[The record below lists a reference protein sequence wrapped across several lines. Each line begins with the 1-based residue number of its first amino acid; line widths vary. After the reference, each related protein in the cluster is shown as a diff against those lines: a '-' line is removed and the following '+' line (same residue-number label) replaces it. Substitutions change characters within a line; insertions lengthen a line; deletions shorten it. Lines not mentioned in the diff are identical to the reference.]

1 MQALAARILLLWGV
15 RRAGL
20 AVLAGAIG
28 ALALPPFDIFAS
40 MFVSFTLL
48 VWLLD
53 GATGDAETG
62 RAGLSSSFWTGWF
75 FGFGYFVSGLWWL
88 GNALLLEADEFA
100 WAIPLAVLGLPAV
113 LAIFYGLAT
122 MLARQVWS
130 DGMGRIAA
138 LAAAFGLV
146 EWLRSFVATGFPW
159 NAIGYAAMPVPL
171 MMQSSYLLGIL
182 AITPLAV
189 YVFAAPALLGTRRG
203 AWPGLLL
210 AALLLTAHFGYG
222 VYRLYVAQPTEADK
236 TLTVRLVQP
245 AIDQSQ
251 KMENT
256 DRIGIFEK
264 HLSLS
269 AAAPE
274 DGKPRPD
281 VIIWPETSVPF
292 ILTEN
297 PDALVRIGDVL
308 QEGQVLLTGAVR
320 AEERGAG
327 QPPLY
332 YNSVYMIDDK
342 GQILGASDKIHLTP
356 FGEYVPFEDIL
367 RRFGIEELIS
377 LPGGFTAAASR
388 APLKL
393 PSGIG
398 FYPLICYEAIFP
410 AEIAP
415 DLAGANAILNVTN
428 DAWFGST
435 PGPYQHFLQARLRAV
450 ETGLPL
456 IRVANNGISAV
467 VDPYGRVIDG
477 LALNAS
483 GAMDATLDVNSDP
496 ERNIQSQLLNFW
508 LVIAALAAIALFSRL
523 GFIRRMN

>member
-1 MQALAARILLLWGV
+1 
-15 RRAGL
+15 
-20 AVLAGAIG
+20 
-28 ALALPPFDIFAS
+28 
-40 MFVSFTLL
+40 
-48 VWLLD
+48 
-53 GATGDAETG
+53 
-62 RAGLSSSFWTGWF
+62 
-75 FGFGYFVSGLWWL
+75 
-88 GNALLLEADEFA
+88 
-100 WAIPLAVLGLPAV
+100 
-113 LAIFYGLAT
+113 
-122 MLARQVWS
+122 
-130 DGMGRIAA
+130 
-138 LAAAFGLV
+138 
-146 EWLRSFVATGFPW
+146 
-159 NAIGYAAMPVPL
+159 
-171 MMQSSYLLGIL
+171 
-182 AITPLAV
+182 
-189 YVFAAPALLGTRRG
+189 
-203 AWPGLLL
+203 
-210 AALLLTAHFGYG
+210 
-222 VYRLYVAQPTEADK
+222 
-236 TLTVRLVQP
+236 
-245 AIDQSQ
+245 
-251 KMENT
+251 
-256 DRIGIFEK
+256 
-264 HLSLS
+264 
-269 AAAPE
+269 
-274 DGKPRPD
+274 
-281 VIIWPETSVPF
+281 
-292 ILTEN
+292 
-297 PDALVRIGDVL
+297 
-308 QEGQVLLTGAVR
+308 
-320 AEERGAG
+320 
-327 QPPLY
+327 
-332 YNSVYMIDDK
+332 MIDDK

-483 GAMDATLDVNSDP
+483 GATDATLDVNSDP

-508 LVIAALAAIALFSRL
+508 LVIAAMTAIALFSRL